1 MIKCTSLMVV
11 AAVVGF
17 MPALSTLAIAQSKDA
32 LSIADNDSIYI
43 DAKSFK
49 IVPGKAEGDAS
60 ALIKKL
66 DARDLGPG
74 EIIFRSGGK
83 LYMVA
88 APPDQQRYGSDRR
101 DYGSDRY
108 GSDRRD
114 YGSDRRDYGSDRYGS
129 DRRDYGSDRRDYGSD
144 RYGSDRRDY
153 GSDRRDYGS
162 DRYGSDRRDYGSDR
176 RDYGSDRRD
185 YGSDRRDYG
194 SDRRDYASD
203 RRNCDPQDS
212 GTRRD
217 CDRRDYGSD
226 RRDYG
231 SDQVVI
237 NDPDYAQYKL
247 KKIFEDNWT
256 AKDSK

>member
-17 MPALSTLAIAQSKDA
+17 MPGLSASAVAQSKDA
-32 LSIADNDSIYI
+32 LSIADNDSVYV
-43 DAKSFK
+43 DAESLK

-60 ALIKKL
+60 ALIQKL

-74 EIIFRSGGK
+74 EIIFRSGGR
-83 LYMVA
+83 LYAVA
-88 APPDQQRYGSDRR
+88 APPDEQH
-101 DYGSDRY
+101 Y

-114 YGSDRRDYGSDRYGS
+114 YGSDRRDYGSDRRDYGSDRRDYVSDRYGS

-185 YGSDRRDYG
+185 YGSDRYG
-194 SDRRDYASD
+194 S
-203 RRNCDPQDS
+203 
-212 GTRRD
+212 
-217 CDRRDYGSD
+217 DRRDYGSD

-231 SDQVVI
+231 SDRRDYGSDRRDYGSDRHAGDQIVI
-237 NDPDYAQYKL
+237 NDPEYAQYKL
-247 KKIFEDNWT
+247 KRIFEDNWT
-256 AKDSK
+256 ASETK

>member
-144 RYGSDRRDY
+144 R
-153 GSDRRDYGS
+153 
-162 DRYGSDRRDYGSDR
+162 
-176 RDYGSDRRD
+176 RD